1 MLRLHQH
8 VARQL
13 TVMIIVLICIFGTAS
28 FFICKQMEMDRY
40 ENLLKTTLNVIKTSI
55 VHESNIGEYIKAV
68 GKSSDMRVTLISDDG
83 IVLADSMTDAD
94 MMENHNNRAEIMR
107 SRSQEYGVAVRYSNT
122 LNEDF
127 LNVASKVQIGGTFY
141 FVRVTT
147 PLNLVMKSFYIIW
160 TSIVVIFT
168 FVLFIS
174 FFWINKFSK
183 NIRNEV
189 LKLNGAFNALADKE
203 YKREFHFGF
212 AKEFAE
218 LGIYLNKLAKRLE
231 KRAKQKRKY
240 TAKIRLLSRQKSD
253 IISAISHEFKNPI
266 ASVIGYAQTLNEDEN
281 IDIKIRKK
289 FLEKILKNSQKIS
302 DMIDRL
308 SLAVKLESGDLP
320 YQISEFDFHEL
331 VQDIVSSFCAAEP
344 SRVIIYEG
352 EKTVVNADAQMMEIA
367 VSNLISNA
375 LKYSE
380 ESVHVKL
387 KDGVFSVIDSGI
399 GIAPD
404 EISKITDKF
413 YRVEGRSWDN
423 SLGLGLTFVSYI
435 LKMHGFELVIES
447 TPNHGSVFS
456 FDLICKKPVEHKN
469 G

>member
-1 MLRLHQH
+1 
-8 VARQL
+8 
-13 TVMIIVLICIFGTAS
+13 
-28 FFICKQMEMDRY
+28 MEMDRY
-40 ENLLKTTLNVIKTSI
+40 ENLLKTTLNLVKTSI
-55 VHESNIGEYIKAV
+55 AHESNIGEYIQAA
-68 GKSSDMRVTLISDDG
+68 GESSDMRITLISDEG
-83 IVLADSMTDAD
+83 IVLADSAADAEI
-94 MMENHNNRAEIMR
+94 MENHNNRAEIIE
-107 SRSQEYGVAVRYSNT
+107 SRNQEYGIAVRYSNT

-127 LNVASKVQIGGTFY
+127 LNVASRVQIGESFY
-141 FVRVTT
+141 FLRVTT

-160 TSIVVIFT
+160 ASIVVIFT
-168 FVLFIS
+168 FVLFIG
-174 FFWINKFSK
+174 FFWINTFSK

-189 LKLNGAFNALADKE
+189 LKLNSAFNALADKE
-203 YKREFHFGF
+203 YKKEFHFGF
-212 AKEFAE
+212 AREFAE
-218 LGIYLNKLAKRLE
+218 LGVYLHKLAKRLE

-240 TAKIRLLSRQKSD
+240 TAKIKLMSRQKSD

-266 ASVIGYAQTLNEDEN
+266 ASVIGYAQTLNDDEN
-281 IDIKIRKK
+281 IDVKIRKK

-331 VQDIVSSFCAAEP
+331 AQDVVSSFCAAEP
-344 SRVIIYEG
+344 SRIIIYEG

-380 ESVHVKL
+380 DTVHVKL
-387 KDGVFSVIDSGI
+387 KDGIFSVLDSGI
-399 GIAPD
+399 GIAEE
-404 EISKITDKF
+404 EIEKITDKF

-435 LKMHGFELVIES
+435 LKMHGLELNIKS
-447 TPNHGSVFS
+447 TPDFGSVFS
-456 FDLICKKPVEHKN
+456 FDLFYKRSV
-469 G
+469 

>member
-8 VARQL
+8 VAKQL
-13 TVMIIVLICIFGTAS
+13 TITVIVLVFIFGTAS
-28 FFICKQMEMDRY
+28 YFICKQMEMDRY
-40 ENLLKTTLNVIKTSI
+40 ENLLKTTLNLVKTSI
-55 VHESNIGEYIKAV
+55 AHESNIGEYIQAA
-68 GKSSDMRVTLISDDG
+68 GKSSDMRITLISDEG
-83 IVLADSMTDAD
+83 IVLADSAADAEI
-94 MMENHNNRAEIMR
+94 MENHNNRAEIIE
-107 SRSQEYGVAVRYSNT
+107 SRNQEYGIAVRYSNT

-127 LNVASKVQIGGTFY
+127 LNVASRVQIGESFY
-141 FVRVTT
+141 FLRVTT

-160 TSIVVIFT
+160 ASIVVIFT
-168 FVLFIS
+168 FVLFIG
-174 FFWINKFSK
+174 FFWINTFSK

-189 LKLNGAFNALADKE
+189 LKLNSAFNALADKE
-203 YKREFHFGF
+203 YKKEFHFGF
-212 AKEFAE
+212 AREFAE
-218 LGIYLNKLAKRLE
+218 LGVYLHKLAKRLE

-240 TAKIRLLSRQKSD
+240 TAKIKLMSRQKSD

-266 ASVIGYAQTLNEDEN
+266 ASVIGYAQTLNDDEN
-281 IDIKIRKK
+281 IDVKIRKK

-331 VQDIVSSFCAAEP
+331 AQDVVSSFCAAEP
-344 SRVIIYEG
+344 SRIIIYEG

-380 ESVHVKL
+380 DTVHVKL
-387 KDGVFSVIDSGI
+387 KDGIFSVLDSGI
-399 GIAPD
+399 GIAEE
-404 EISKITDKF
+404 EIEKITDKF

-435 LKMHGFELVIES
+435 LKMHGLELNIKS
-447 TPNHGSVFS
+447 TPDFGSVFS
-456 FDLICKKPVEHKN
+456 FDLFYKRSV
-469 G
+469 

>member
-8 VARQL
+8 VAKQL
-13 TVMIIVLICIFGTAS
+13 AVMVAVLVCVFGTVS
-28 FFICKQMEMDRY
+28 YFFCKQMEIDRY
-40 ENLLKTTLNVIKTSI
+40 ENALKTALNIIKSSI
-55 VHESNIGEYIKAV
+55 VYKSDFSDYIKEV
-68 GKSSDMRVTLISDDG
+68 GKSSGMRVTLIGDDG
-83 IVLADSMTDAD
+83 VVLADSAAD
-94 MMENHNNRAEIMR
+94 FEVMENHNNRAEIMQAR
-107 SRSQEYGVAVRYSNT
+107 LKEYGTAVRYSQT
-122 LNEDF
+122 LKEDF
-127 LNVASKVQIGGTFY
+127 LNVASRVQIGETFY
-141 FVRVTT
+141 FVRITT
-147 PLNLVMKSFYIIW
+147 PLDIVMKSFYIIW
-160 TSIVVIFT
+160 TSIVVIFA
-168 FVLFIS
+168 FVLFIG

-189 LKLNGAFNALADKE
+189 LKLNSAFDALANKE
-203 YKREFHFGF
+203 YKKEFQFGF

-218 LGIYLNKLAKRLE
+218 LGVYLKKLAKRLE

-240 TAKIRLLSRQKSD
+240 TAKIKLISRQKSD

-266 ASVIGYAQTLNEDEN
+266 ASVIGYAQTLNDDEN
-281 IDIKIRKK
+281 IDVKIRKK
-289 FLEKILKNSQKIS
+289 FLEKIQKNSQKIS

-308 SLAVKLESGDLP
+308 SLAVKLESEDLP
-320 YQISEFDFHEL
+320 LQVSEFDLDEL
-331 VQDIVSSFCAAEP
+331 IGEIVSSFGISEP
-344 SRVIIYEG
+344 SRTIIYEG
-352 EKTVVNADAQMMEIA
+352 EKTLIKADAQMMEIA
-367 VSNLISNA
+367 VSNLIGNA

-435 LKMHGFELVIES
+435 LKMHGLELKIES
-447 TPNHGSVFS
+447 TIGKGSKFFFS
-456 FDLICKKPVEHKN
+456 LN
-469 G
+469 GLK

>member
-8 VARQL
+8 VAKQL
-13 TVMIIVLICIFGTAS
+13 TVTVIVLICIFGTAS
-28 FFICKQMEMDRY
+28 YFICKQLEINRY
-40 ENLLKTTLNVIKTSI
+40 ENLLKTTLNIVKASI
-55 VHESNIGEYIKAV
+55 ADRSDFKNYIKEV
-68 GKSSDMRVTLISDDG
+68 GESSNMRVTLIDGNG
-83 IVLADSMTDAD
+83 IVLADSAAD
-94 MMENHNNRAEIMR
+94 IEVMENHNNRAEIMQAR
-107 SRSQEYGVAVRYSNT
+107 LQEYGIAIRYSDT

-127 LNVASKVQIGGTFY
+127 LNVASRVQINEAFY

-160 TSIVVIFT
+160 AIITVIFI
-168 FVLFIS
+168 FVLLIG

-189 LKLNGAFNALADKE
+189 IKLNSAFDALAQKE
-203 YKREFHFGF
+203 YKKEFQFGF
-212 AKEFAE
+212 AREFAE
-218 LGIYLNKLAKRLE
+218 LGIYLKKLAKRLE

-240 TAKIRLLSRQKSD
+240 TAKIKLISRQKSD

-266 ASVIGYAQTLNEDEN
+266 AAVIGYAQTLNDDEN
-281 IDIKIRKK
+281 IDTKIRKK

-308 SLAVKLESGDLP
+308 SLASKLESGDLP
-320 YQISEFDFHEL
+320 YQTNEFDFNEL
-331 VQDIVSSFCAAEP
+331 AQEVVSLFRISEP
-344 SRVIIYEG
+344 SRLITYES
-352 EKTVVNADAQMMEIA
+352 ETTLIKADAQMMEIV

-380 ESVHVKL
+380 SAVHVKL
-387 KDGVFSVIDSGI
+387 KDEIFSVTDDGI
-399 GIAPD
+399 GIAKE

-423 SLGLGLTFVSYI
+423 SLGLGLTFVSHI
-435 LKMHGFELVIES
+435 LKMHGLELKIES
-447 TPNHGSVFS
+447 VLGEGSTFS
-456 FDLICKKPVEHKN
+456 FSLNNLK
-469 G
+469 